1 MTINNRKNIEK
12 NVVINWKKIIPQ
24 CWNRCKIK

>member
-12 NVVINWKKIIPQ
+12 KCSTKLKKKIPQ
-24 CWNRCKIK
+24 CWNRCKI